1 MNQAHIHLLFNHFP
15 IIGSIIAVLVLI
27 AGMLLKN
34 QTVRFVAY
42 GLFVFAVLTTIPTFL
57 TGEGAEEIVEE
68 FPGVS
73 HDLIHEHEESAEAA
87 LWLMVISGLMACIV
101 FYLEQI
107 QNQLAPKI
115 RIALLAIA
123 LANVLFMARAGNS
136 GGQIRH
142 PELSGNPVAA
152 QSDSA
157 SGESHEAEEQE

>member
-42 GLFVFAVLTTIPTFL
+42 GLFVFTLLTTVPAFL
-57 TGEGAEEIVEE
+57 TGEGAEEVVESYA
-68 FPGVS
+68 GVS
-73 HDLIHEHEESAEAA
+73 HDTIHEHEESAEAA

-101 FYLEQI
+101 FYMEKSEHPIASKL
-107 QNQLAPKI
+107 

-142 PELSGNPVAA
+142 PELSGTAVAA
-152 QSDSA
+152 QTDS
-157 SGESHEAEEQE
+157 SGGESREVEERD